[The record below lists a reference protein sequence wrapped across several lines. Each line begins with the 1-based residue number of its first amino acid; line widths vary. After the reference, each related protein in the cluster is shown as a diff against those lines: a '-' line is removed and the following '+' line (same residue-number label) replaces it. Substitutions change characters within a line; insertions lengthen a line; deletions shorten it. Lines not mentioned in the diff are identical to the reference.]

1 MSRDSRKLAHAA
13 RRVAGAAQEADF
25 DALLDL
31 LQAGPSETTD
41 LFSNSLGLL
50 VERLGMDLAM
60 LTRVT
65 DLGYEVFWWKA
76 KAGFPAEPFLFA
88 PVSAFCDRVV
98 AWPQRTLVIRDARND
113 PVWRK
118 DPAVV
123 TRGVESFLGAPLWE
137 GGEVIGTLG
146 VQGSSPRDFKH
157 PEVALVAAVAKLLS
171 KTLEIENLK
180 NQLRLAR
187 EALELSSAV
196 VEDSALHNHQ
206 SGLPNRHYLDVWLKA
221 NLTLARRNRESMP
234 LMLLRPQNLTL
245 SHPMAESLRG
255 ADLMVDMGDG
265 TLLLVLPG
273 TKYEGVRILHERL
286 LEHAGG
292 SLEAG
297 ATEWNPDQDDL
308 VLRSALRRLREALQ
322 ASRERP
328 GTPLCDS
335 PAPADSI

>member
-1 MSRDSRKLAHAA
+1 MARDHRKHAQPA
-13 RRVAGAAQEADF
+13 RFTGTIREEGF

-31 LQAGPSETTD
+31 LQAGPSETTE
-41 LFSNSLGLL
+41 LFSHSLQLL
-50 VERLGMDLAM
+50 VDRLDMDLAM

-65 DLGYEVFWWKA
+65 ELGYEVFWWSA
-76 KAGFPAEPFLFA
+76 RDGFPAEPFLFS

-113 PVWRK
+113 PAWRQ

-137 GGEVIGTLG
+137 GGEVIGLLG

-157 PEVALVAAVAKLLS
+157 GEVALVAAVAKLLS

-196 VEDSALHNHQ
+196 VEDSALHSTQ
-206 SGLPNRHYLDVWLKA
+206 TGLPNRHYLDVWMKA
-221 NLTLARRNRESMP
+221 NLTLARRNRENMSM
-234 LMLLRPQNLTL
+234 MLVRPEIPAFA
-245 SHPMAESLRG
+245 HGMAEALRG

-265 TLLLVLPG
+265 SLLLVLPG
-273 TKYEGVRILHERL
+273 TKPEGVPILHGRL
-286 LEHAGG
+286 AEHAGG
-292 SLEAG
+292 TLAAG
-297 ATEWNPDQDDL
+297 ATEWDPEKDDL
-308 VLRSALRRLREALQ
+308 VLRSALRRLRTALEES
-322 ASRERP
+322 A
-328 GTPLCDS
+328 GDADNPLRWITAV
-335 PAPADSI
+335 PEPI

>member
-1 MSRDSRKLAHAA
+1 VTGTVQD
-13 RRVAGAAQEADF
+13 AGF

-41 LFSNSLGLL
+41 LFSNSLLLL

-76 KAGFPAEPFLFA
+76 KPGFPAEPFLFD

-113 PVWRK
+113 PAWRK
-118 DPAVV
+118 DPAVLS
-123 TRGVESFLGAPLWE
+123 RGVESFLGAPLWE

-146 VQGSSPRDFKH
+146 VQGSTPKDFKH
-157 PEVALVAAVAKLLS
+157 AEVALVAAVGKLLS

-180 NQLRLAR
+180 NQLRMAR

-196 VEDSALHNHQ
+196 VEDSALHNSQ
-206 SGLPNRHYLDVWLKA
+206 SGLPNRHYLDVWMRA
-221 NLTLARRNRESMP
+221 NLTLARRNHEAMVM
-234 LMLLRPQNLTL
+234 MLLQPADASIAPTL
-245 SHPMAESLRG
+245 VDTLRG
-255 ADLMVDMGDG
+255 ADLMVDMGDQ

-273 TKYEGVRILHERL
+273 TRIEGVPILHGRL
-286 LEHAGG
+286 AELAGG
-292 SLEAG
+292 TLAASV
-297 ATEWNPDQDDL
+297 TEWNPDQDDL
-308 VLRSALRRLREALQ
+308 ILRSALRRLRDALKESMAADGHPLHQ
-322 ASRERP
+322 AEGSAEP
-328 GTPLCDS
+328 
-335 PAPADSI
+335 I